1 MMVMDR
7 QDAKTPRRERKSNL
21 LSWRLCA
28 LAVLSIASCSHR
40 DSVTAE
46 PPVATLPWNAGEL
59 PAIVVPDDNPSNDA
73 KVDLGRLLFH
83 DPISSAD
90 RKVACATCHSQYWGM
105 ADGLARSIGVGGT
118 GAVGLGRTGP
128 THTRR
133 NARTLWNA
141 AYRRALF
148 WDGRAASLEEQALV
162 PMGDPVELGRPVDDV
177 IADLRAI
184 ADYRARFAAAFGG
197 GDEAVNAAN
206 LPRAIAAFVRTVVSV
221 DAPYDRY
228 ARGDANAL
236 AADEVRGM
244 NLFADLGCATCHAPP
259 LFESERYENVGI
271 TDDPGVAD
279 DGRFEV
285 TKVERDRGAFRVPTL
300 RNLRATGP
308 YFHDGSSATID
319 DAALRMARF
328 SAPSRTLSAD
338 ELASLV
344 AFLRSSLVDRSHEP
358 TRPDAVPS
366 GLPLPAD
373 GFRMQR

>member
-1 MMVMDR
+1 VS
-7 QDAKTPRRERKSNL
+7 A
-21 LSWRLCA
+21 A
-28 LAVLSIASCSHR
+28 IACGTSEQKI
-40 DSVTAE
+40 A
-46 PPVATLPWNAGEL
+46 PIATLPWSAGAL
-59 PAIVVPDDNPSNDA
+59 PEIVVPGDNASNDA
-73 KVDLGRLLFH
+73 KIDLGRMLFH
-83 DPISSAD
+83 DPLLSSD
-90 RKVACATCHSQYWGM
+90 RTVACVTCHSQYWGM
-105 ADGLARSIGVGGT
+105 SDGLPRSIGVGGV
-118 GAVGLGRTGP
+118 GPVGLGRTGP
-128 THTRR
+128 THARR

-148 WDGRAASLEEQALV
+148 WDGRAATLEDQVLV
-162 PMGDPVELGRPVDDV
+162 PMGDAVELGRAPADVVVDLS
-177 IADLRAI
+177 AN
-184 ADYRARFAAAFGG
+184 ADYRARFVAAFGG
-197 GDEAVNAAN
+197 DDAVSVVNVQ
-206 LPRAIAAFVRTVVSV
+206 RAIASFVRTVVSV

-244 NLFADLGCATCHAPP
+244 NIFADLGCASCHAPP

-271 TDDPGVAD
+271 ASDPSAPD
-279 DGRFEV
+279 DGRFEITHV
-285 TKVERDRGAFRVPTL
+285 DADRGAFRVPTL

-319 DAALRMARF
+319 DAAARMARF

-366 GLPLPAD
+366 GLPLPVD
-373 GFRMQR
+373 GFRISR